1 MDLIAENQKNAHA
14 FLIDMLKDIERFNV
28 FSDQDLE
35 SLVSLSRFEEH
46 QPGDVIMREGDYDTW
61 VYILIEGAAEIVRNG
76 KILCYLHQKGDM
88 FGEMGVVDG
97 APRSATIR
105 ATEHTLVL
113 CFDAAIIDRQ
123 LNNNEV
129 RFCYVIYRL
138 FSEVLSARLRATNEN
153 VQYLEA
159 LSRSGNPTPR

>member
-1 MDLIAENQKNAHA
+1 MIHEIRGPAL
-14 FLIDMLKDIERFNV
+14 ERFRHHGFNRRKSEKRACV
-28 FSDQDLE
+28 FNRDAQRYRA
-35 SLVSLSRFEEH
+35 V
-46 QPGDVIMREGDYDTW
+46 Q
-61 VYILIEGAAEIVRNG
+61 
-76 KILCYLHQKGDM
+76 GDM

-159 LSRSGNPTPR
+159 LSRSGNPTPQ